1 MIAALIDNG
10 SLEPAATRNLR
21 AVAAALSVAASAC
34 SKVHPVS
41 WKHSDRV
48 PVAELDGE
56 PAVTLAK
63 FVREH
68 VARGE
73 TQFLFVPFFIS
84 AQGAIGSALRGD
96 LEKLRASLGGVFDFA
111 FSDGLAARGAIA
123 EIVAA
128 RVRETIAAKG
138 LRTPAVIV
146 VDHGGPSPES
156 AALRNCLADEVR
168 GLLGQ
173 EIGPLTAASME
184 GEAHAHNRPLLA
196 ETLAT
201 PGFDAGDV
209 VIAPLFLSPGRHAG
223 PNGDLAQIAQAAEAG
238 PSALH
243 CHFTALVGTHPRAAE
258 VLTEAL
264 NAATAAPALSL
275 LFT

>member
-1 MIAALIDNG
+1 MIIALIDNG

-21 AVAAALSVAASAC
+21 AVAAALSEKAWTT
-34 SKVHPVS
+34 VHPVS

-48 PVAELDGE
+48 PVTELDGVT
-56 PAVTLAK
+56 AVTLVK

-68 VARGE
+68 AARGE

-96 LEKLRASLGGVFDFA
+96 LEKLRTSLGGVFDFA

-128 RVRETIAAKG
+128 RVRETIAARQ
-138 LRTPAVIV
+138 LRQPPVIV

-156 AALRNCLADEVR
+156 AALRDRLAGEVR
-168 GLLGQ
+168 ALLGA

-196 ETLAT
+196 EALAL
-201 PGFDAGDV
+201 PGFDTGDV
-209 VIAPLFLSPGRHAG
+209 IIAPLFLSPGRHAG
-223 PNGDLAQIAQAAEAG
+223 ANGDLAQIARTAEAAR
-238 PSALH
+238 STLH
-243 CHFTALVGTHPRAAE
+243 CHFTELVGTHPRAAE
-258 VLTEAL
+258 VLGDAL
-264 NAATAAPALSL
+264 HAAVATPSLSL